1 MAGTAVIK
9 IGGSTVDTPGL
20 LEEFARSV
28 ESFRRSHNPIVVH
41 GGGKDIARQLDK
53 LNKESVFVEG
63 MRVTDAESVR
73 VVQMVLSGDVNKRIV
88 HELVKRNVPALG
100 LSGVDGGL
108 LGAAKLLVNGRDIGY
123 VGEIS
128 EVKCE
133 IIRALI
139 NAGYIAVISPVSCGL
154 RKKTGSANI
163 DSGNIYD
170 GEIYNVNADSAAG
183 DIAMAMKVGD
193 LIFISDVPGV
203 KIGGKVRTVIRVS
216 EIEGL
221 IEAGDVTGGMIPKL
235 RSAAEAVKAGVTR
248 VHICGWHG
256 TDTLTDETDE
266 KTSRGTTIL
275 E

>member
-1 MAGTAVIK
+1 MAVIK

-20 LEEFARSV
+20 LGEFAQSV
-28 ESFRRSHNPIVVH
+28 ADFHRDGRLPIIVH

-100 LSGVDGGL
+100 ISGVDGGL
-108 LGAAKLLVNGRDIGY
+108 LRATKLLVNGQDIGF
-123 VGEIS
+123 VGEIGI
-128 EVKCE
+128 VKDE
-133 IIRALI
+133 IIRAFFKS
-139 NAGYIAVISPVSCGL
+139 GHIAVVSPVSCGVDE
-154 RKKTGSANI
+154 RGVCT
-163 DSGNIYD
+163 
-170 GEIYNVNADSAAG
+170 GEIFNVNADSAAG
-183 DIAMAMKVGD
+183 DIARAMKVGD

-203 KIGGKVRTVIRVS
+203 KIGGAVRNVIRVS

-221 IEAGDVTGGMIPKL
+221 IESGDVTGGMIPKL
-235 RSAAEAVKAGVTR
+235 RSAAAAVEAGVAR

-256 TDTLTDETDE
+256 PTTLMDEMDE
-266 KTSRGTTIL
+266 KTAQGTTIQK
-275 E
+275 